1 MQEEGIG
8 NVMPE
13 VRINNNDLL
22 IMNLVHYFI
31 TEKNY
36 NPVVLHG
43 ITDEIWLENLDS
55 DYKII
60 RIVSRYIHNNE
71 QLRFDKFKLKRIL
84 DNLKKKTFSFNMP
97 VVSIYTSLGDGVELE
112 KENADN
118 ELNFFISKISEIKNP
133 TLIEIFPDIVEKTN
147 HKEKGIDLF
156 VKISDDINKESFEKS
171 KRVEKIFAPKIPII
185 TYAIIFVCI
194 FMFIISLF
202 MGESNFLFIDRNVL
216 YLLGANN
223 NVAVNGGELYRLF
236 TCIFLHAG
244 IIHLLCNM
252 YSLYV
257 IGPQVESFY
266 GKLKYI
272 FIFFFSGICGS
283 ILSLAFSGNNLIS
296 VGASGAIFGLLGSI
310 LYFGYH
316 YRVYLGNALKSQI
329 VPVIILNLM
338 IGFMITG
345 IDNFAHIGGL
355 IGGVFASMAV
365 GVPDKSGTSD
375 KASGCILMLIYLG
388 FIIYLAFFK

>member
-1 MQEEGIG
+1 
-8 NVMPE
+8 MPE
-13 VRINNNDLL
+13 IRINNNDLL

-31 TEKNY
+31 TERNY

-43 ITDEIWLENLDS
+43 IKDEVWLENLNS

-71 QLRFDKFKLKRIL
+71 QLDFDKFKLKKIVS
-84 DNLKKKTFSFNMP
+84 NLRKKTFSLNMN
-97 VVSIYTSLGDGVELE
+97 VVSIYTSLGEGVELP
-112 KENADN
+112 AGDGN

-133 TLIEIFPDIVEKTN
+133 TLIEMFPDIVEKTE

-156 VKISDDINKESFEKS
+156 VKISDDINKDSFNKAR
-171 KRVEKIFAPKIPII
+171 KVDKIFAPKTPFV
-185 TYAIIFVCI
+185 TYAIMIVC
-194 FMFIISLF
+194 FLMFLLCYIVGDGAGDITTLL
-202 MGESNFLFIDRNVL
+202 N
-216 YLLGANN
+216 LGAN
-223 NVAVNGGELYRLF
+223 AGSITKNGQFYRLF

-244 IIHLLCNM
+244 IIHLACNM

-257 IGPQVESFY
+257 IGPQVESFF

-272 FIFFFSGICGS
+272 FIFCFSGICGS
-283 ILSLAFSGNNLIS
+283 ILSLAFSGDNLVS

-310 LYFGYH
+310 LYFGYY

-338 IGFMITG
+338 IGFMVTG
-345 IDNFAHIGGL
+345 IDNYAHIGGL
-355 IGGVFASMAV
+355 VGGILSSMAV
-365 GVPDKSGTSD
+365 GVPEKHTTGD
-375 KASGCILMLIYLG
+375 KANGCILMLIYLG
-388 FIIYLAFFK
+388 FIIYLAFLK